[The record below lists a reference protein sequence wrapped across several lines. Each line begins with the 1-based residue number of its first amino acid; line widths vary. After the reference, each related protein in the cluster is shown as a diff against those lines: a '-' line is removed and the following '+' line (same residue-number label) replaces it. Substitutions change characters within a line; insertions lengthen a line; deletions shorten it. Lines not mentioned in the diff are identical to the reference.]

1 MNQEL
6 LDLDTFVAVKKAAPK
21 VTVMPFDVA
30 AVVVEGLDRY
40 ASAEQA
46 NKDENGHVYWM
57 PTVKDIA
64 GLVSLTPAQ
73 IGRAVKQMG
82 LESWRKMDGYH
93 FAFSSEQLDILK
105 HHFHGI

>member
-6 LDLDTFVAVKKAAPK
+6 LDFDTFVEVRKAAPK

-30 AVVVEGLDRY
+30 AVVVEGMDRY
-40 ASAEQA
+40 SNVEEAH
-46 NKDENGHVYWM
+46 KDENGHVYWM

-93 FAFSSEQLDILK
+93 FAFSAAQLDILK
-105 HHFHGI
+105 CHFHGE